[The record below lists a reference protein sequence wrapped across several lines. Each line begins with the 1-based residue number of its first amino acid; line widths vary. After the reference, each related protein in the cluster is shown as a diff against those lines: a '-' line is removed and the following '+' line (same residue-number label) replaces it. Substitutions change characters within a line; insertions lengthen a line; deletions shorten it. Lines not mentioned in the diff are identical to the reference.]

1 MEKIRFDVIR
11 GNISEV
17 KTLAQG
23 SGTTKGVDADVTD
36 AVTEENLKKVLHL
49 PKHLPKRRDVSLR
62 LQVRLTW

>member
-1 MEKIRFDVIR
+1 MIR

-36 AVTEENLKKVLHL
+36 AVTEENLEEGIAFAKAFA
-49 PKHLPKRRDVSLR
+49 KRRDVSLR